1 MPHKNIYTEEELIS
15 LLLSKDEQGYSY
27 LYDNYAAALY
37 GMIVRIV
44 GECDEASDILQ
55 DSFVKIWRNIS
66 LYDAEK
72 GRLFTWMLNLTRNVA
87 IDYMRSADKKKDSK
101 THSLE
106 PGVHI
111 KGNETYANIDH
122 LGLKKVL
129 GQLRNEHR
137 IVIEMAY
144 FQGYT
149 QDEIS
154 KELDIPLGTIKTR
167 ARAALMQLKQILE

>member
-15 LLLSKDEQGYSY
+15 LLISKEEQGYNY

-37 GMIVRIV
+37 GVVVRVV
-44 GECDEASDILQ
+44 GESNETADILQ
-55 DSFVKIWRNIS
+55 DSFVKIWQNIDQ
-66 LYDAEK
+66 YDPAK
-72 GRLFTWMLNLTRNVA
+72 GRLFTWMLKITRNLA
-87 IDYMRSADKKKDSK
+87 IDYMRSADKKRDSK
-101 THSLE
+101 THSLD

-111 KGNETYANIDH
+111 EGNETYANIDH

-129 GQLRNEHR
+129 GRLKNEYR

-167 ARAALMQLKQILE
+167 ARAALMQLKQILN